1 MSRRSYKIGRERAL
15 SPIRYCDGK
24 VMYDKRGATTAANK
38 RFDDYMKW
46 AQDSGVPIPHLE
58 AQMRDA
64 ISGIE
69 GMRLAH
75 VLQAY
80 IPKLRA

>member
-38 RFDDYMKW
+38 RFDD
-46 AQDSGVPIPHLE
+46 DRI
-58 AQMRDA
+58 
-64 ISGIE
+64 
-69 GMRLAH
+69 
-75 VLQAY
+75 
-80 IPKLRA
+80 KLRIYPCYDHWHLTKKL